1 MSLSEEQTM
10 IRDLARDFARNELAP
25 HAAEW
30 DRTGHFPEAE
40 ITRLGELGLMG
51 MLVPE
56 EWGGAG
62 ADHVSLALVM
72 EEIAAGDAGV
82 STTVN
87 MQNCVV
93 TKPVYEWGS
102 EEQKQRYLRR
112 LVSAEL
118 RGAFML
124 TEPHTGS
131 DASAIKT
138 RARLEGN
145 KYVLNG
151 NKQFITS
158 GTTAHLAICFAV
170 TDESAGKRGISA
182 FLVPTDAPGY
192 KVLRTEVK
200 LGQNSSDTCQV
211 ALEDLELGP
220 DMMLGEPGQ
229 GYRIALANLECGRI
243 AIAVQALGIARA
255 AYEAALE
262 YAGERE
268 TFGQA
273 IFEHQAVGFK
283 LADMATELEAAR
295 ALIHHAARLRDGGLP
310 SIKEAS
316 MAKLFASEMAERVCS
331 AAIQVHGGYGYLRDF
346 PVERHYRDVR
356 ICQIYEGTSEIQR
369 LVIARAIREE

>member
-1 MSLSEEQTM
+1 VSLSEEQTM

-243 AIAVQALGIARA
+243 AIAAQALGIARA

>member
-243 AIAVQALGIARA
+243 AIAAQALGIARA

-295 ALIHHAARLRDGGLP
+295 TLIHHAARLRDGGLP

>member
-1 MSLSEEQTM
+1 M
-10 IRDLARDFARNELAP
+10 IRDVAREFARNELAP
-25 HAAEW
+25 YAAEW

-51 MLVPE
+51 MMIPE
-56 EWGGAG
+56 EWGGAA

-82 STTVN
+82 STAVN

-93 TKPVYEWGS
+93 TKPVYEYGS
-102 EEQKQRYLRR
+102 ADQKERYLRK

-138 RARLEGN
+138 RAQLMGN

-192 KVLRTEVK
+192 RVLRTEAK
-200 LGQNSSDTCQV
+200 LGQNTSDTCQV
-211 ALEDLELGP
+211 ALEDLELAP
-220 DMMLGEPGQ
+220 DMLLGEPGQ

-243 AIAVQALGIARA
+243 AIAAQALGIARA
-255 AYEAALE
+255 AYEAALA

-295 ALIHHAARLRDGGLP
+295 ALIHHAARLRDAGQP

>member
-243 AIAVQALGIARA
+243 AIAAQALGIARA

>member
-1 MSLSEEQTM
+1 VSLTEEQIM
-10 IRDLARDFARNELAP
+10 IRDVARDFARKELAP
-25 HAAEW
+25 NAAEW

-51 MLVPE
+51 MMIPE
-56 EWGGAG
+56 DWGGAG
-62 ADHVSLALVM
+62 ADHLSLALVM

-82 STTVN
+82 STAVN

-93 TKPVYEWGS
+93 TKPVYDWGTDD
-102 EEQKQRYLRR
+102 QKQRYLRK

-124 TEPHTGS
+124 SEPHTGS

-192 KVLRTEVK
+192 RVLRTEVK
-200 LGQNSSDTCQV
+200 LGQNTSDTCQV
-211 ALEDLELGP
+211 ALEDLELSP
-220 DMMLGEPGQ
+220 DMLLGEPGQ
-229 GYRIALANLECGRI
+229 GYSIALANLECGRI
-243 AIAVQALGIARA
+243 AIAAQALGIARA
-255 AYEAALE
+255 AYEAALA

-295 ALIHHAARLRDGGLP
+295 ALIHHAARLRDAGQP

-369 LVIARAIREE
+369 LVISRAIREE